1 LHGDGIHRHEKN
13 NAHTLDG
20 AHLNWMDGPSFF
32 ASNPVKSLRLAASS
46 TFFGEPMYYHTD
58 AADSRKRKITGPL
71 RRSLLSDVQ
80 IAELRITLGA
90 VDPQEWRG
98 MTPAS
103 LMELA
108 IDAALAHD
116 AEATLQEAARLR
128 QQEHVRTTPRA
139 SS

>member
-1 LHGDGIHRHEKN
+1 
-13 NAHTLDG
+13 
-20 AHLNWMDGPSFF
+20 
-32 ASNPVKSLRLAASS
+32 
-46 TFFGEPMYYHTD
+46 MYYHTD